1 MFMQLI
7 AGVPERVRNLP
18 MFLSEDSA
26 ATGANDRLFFDL
38 VRASQMGNIIL
49 GSMPMD
55 PKGEAKRTPE
65 GSSTRA
71 KLSEAKQLGLETRY
85 EDETLN
91 FYPAV

>member
-1 MFMQLI
+1 
-7 AGVPERVRNLP
+7 

-55 PKGEAKRTPE
+55 PKGEAKRTQE

-71 KLSEAKQLGLETRY
+71 KLSEARQLGLETR
-85 EDETLN
+85 
-91 FYPAV
+91 